1 MGCAPATA
9 GVRWSRPEPD
19 AGSNPVLKWLAA
31 AAATGVV
38 LPLALVLLVTA
49 NPATSVAGTSTA
61 DGPSVLALTDIPPTY
76 LAWYMG
82 AARTCPG
89 LPWGVLAG
97 IGKVESDHG

>member
-1 MGCAPATA
+1 
-9 GVRWSRPEPD
+9 
-19 AGSNPVLKWLAA
+19 VLKWLAA

-82 AARTCPG
+82 AARTCPACHG
-89 LPWGVLAG
+89 ACWPGSARSKVTTVSPQLPEFAQA
-97 IGKVESDHG
+97 